1 MPDFRQIPEWNQSA
15 RRNSEIVDP
24 VAVVRQVSRLDHLA
38 RRPTANADRA
48 LVFSDGS
55 GKLDAYLPPHR
66 PGRAELTARGYRA
79 VYEVDMGIHHL
90 ELVHSLP
97 SQGDAFC
104 FQAEVDVTWQV
115 IAPATVVSSGI
126 RDVPALISPR
136 IQSLMRAASRK
147 FSVEDSADAETAVQ
161 AQLRGRPIAE
171 DVGLRITCTARLDLD
186 AAAREHQSRL
196 RGIKYD
202 MQAATPEFEYQ
213 QLRAQQEQQLLTQK
227 ADFYRY
233 YLERGGVQ
241 QWALQVAQHPDDMR
255 HALESLRQDE
265 QIQVRNQM
273 QLIENM
279 IANEIFED
287 FQLEEPA
294 KEALR
299 QLKNILAPSA
309 SASPQPSDPPG
320 KPQLPPGYPTAPGQP
335 VSDQPSPS

>member
-1 MPDFRQIPEWNQSA
+1 MPDFRQIPEWSQSA
-15 RRNSEIVDP
+15 RRNSAIVDP
-24 VAVVRQVSRLDHLA
+24 VAVVRQVSRIDHLT

-55 GKLDAYLPPHR
+55 GKLDAFLPPLR
-66 PGRAELTARGYRA
+66 PGRAELTARGYRT

-97 SQGDAFC
+97 SQGDAFS
-104 FQAEVDVTWQV
+104 FQAEIDVTWQV
-115 IAPATVVSSGI
+115 SSPALVVSSGI
-126 RDVPALISPR
+126 RDVPAMISPR

-147 FSVEDSADAETAVQ
+147 FSVEDSADAESAVQ
-161 AQLRGRPIAE
+161 ESLYSRPIAE

-202 MQAATPEFEYQ
+202 MQAATPEFEYL
-213 QLRAQQEQQLLTQK
+213 QLRAQQEQALLAQK

-233 YLERGGVQ
+233 YLERGGIQ

-265 QIQVRNQM
+265 QIQVQNQM
-273 QLIENM
+273 HLIENM
-279 IANEIFED
+279 IENGTFED

-299 QLKNILAPSA
+299 QLKHILAPA
-309 SASPQPSDPPG
+309 SAPPRPSDPPP
-320 KPQLPPGYPTAPGQP
+320 KPQLPPGYPTATGPSAADQ
-335 VSDQPSPS
+335 QPSN